1 MLVIIG
7 ESGEPIAKPFS
18 CEYISGFSHI
28 LVSCIRIS
36 AEKWFKAC
44 HIKLSQ
50 LTMGLNQIFCASEK
64 GHTCWAVVLYQM
76 SVFIKCKV
84 ILIF

>member
-28 LVSCIRIS
+28 LMSCIRIS
-36 AEKWFKAC
+36 AEK
-44 HIKLSQ
+44 
-50 LTMGLNQIFCASEK
+50 
-64 GHTCWAVVLYQM
+64 
-76 SVFIKCKV
+76 
-84 ILIF
+84 